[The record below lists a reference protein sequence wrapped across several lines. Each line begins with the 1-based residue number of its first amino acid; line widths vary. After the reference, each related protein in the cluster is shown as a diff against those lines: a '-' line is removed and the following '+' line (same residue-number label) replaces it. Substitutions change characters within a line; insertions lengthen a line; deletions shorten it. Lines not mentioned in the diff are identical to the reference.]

1 MTDELT
7 FGWVSP
13 VIGLPDSDNEPIVMY
28 QERNILPTAFEHF
41 DCVWLADTSTDSPTR
56 TTRSWSRG
64 RR

>member
-13 VIGLPDSDNEPIVMY
+13 VIGLADSDYEPIVMY

-41 DCVWLADTSTDSPTR
+41 DCVWLQTTSTASRTR
-56 TTRSWSRG
+56 TTRSSSRG